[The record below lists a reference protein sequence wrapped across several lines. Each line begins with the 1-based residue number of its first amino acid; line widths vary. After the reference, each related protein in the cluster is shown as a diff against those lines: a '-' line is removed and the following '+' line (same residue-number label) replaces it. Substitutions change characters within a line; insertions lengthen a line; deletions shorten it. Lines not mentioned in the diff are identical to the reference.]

1 MIDAAG
7 TITGR
12 DGDYAIIRMDEAG
25 CGRCNEPG
33 GCGGN
38 PLGKVFCS
46 VPRTFRVLNP
56 GNSAIGSRVTV
67 VIAEGSVRRSAIL
80 AYGIPL
86 LALFLGAIG
95 GSALAG
101 EAGAIIGSVG
111 GLLCAWLALRTA
123 QRRGAPDPRSQPYLR
138 Y

>member
-1 MIDAAG
+1 MIDASG
-7 TITGR
+7 TITAL

-25 CGRCNEPG
+25 CGRCHEPG

-56 GNSAIGSRVTV
+56 GNSAVGSRVTV
-67 VIAEGSVRRSAIL
+67 VIAEGSVRRSVIL
-80 AYGIPL
+80 AYGLPL
-86 LALFLGAIG
+86 LALFLGAIS
-95 GSALAG
+95 GSTVAG
-101 EAGAIIGSVG
+101 EAGAIIGSLC
-111 GLLCAWLALRTA
+111 GLLGAWLALRYA
-123 QRRGAPDPRSQPYLR
+123 QRHGALDPRSQPFIR

>member
-1 MIDAAG
+1 MIDASG
-7 TITGR
+7 TITAL

-25 CGRCNEPG
+25 CGRCHEPG

-80 AYGIPL
+80 AYGLPL
-86 LALFLGAIG
+86 LALFFGAIS
-95 GSALAG
+95 GSTLAG
-101 EAGAIIGSVG
+101 EAGAIIGSLC
-111 GLLCAWLALRTA
+111 GLFCAWLSLRYA
-123 QRRGAPDPRSQPYLR
+123 QRRGVLDPRSQPYIR